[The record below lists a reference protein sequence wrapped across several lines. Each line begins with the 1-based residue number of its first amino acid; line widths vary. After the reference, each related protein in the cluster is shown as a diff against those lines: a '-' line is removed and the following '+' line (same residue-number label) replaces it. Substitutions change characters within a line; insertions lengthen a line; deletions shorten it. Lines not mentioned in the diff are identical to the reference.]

1 MASVTK
7 HTLTGTVADSLGL
20 PSDAEMQLLETVL
33 KPLVANG
40 FEFRGGDTFGQEVV
54 GIYMNESLDEYV
66 MLRYNRVDNAGRTLH
81 PLIVR
86 GAMAELDTPMD
97 SMESLRFVTIP
108 EFLGKPAPQ
117 QEAQATPAANQNQ
130 QQPQPGTSYGAAFNM
145 HKPQP

>member
-7 HTLTGTVADSLGL
+7 HTLTGTVADSLGI
-20 PSDAEMQLLETVL
+20 PGEAEMQMLEAVL

-66 MLRYNRVDNAGRTLH
+66 MLRYNRPADSAGRAQP

-97 SMESLRFVTIP
+97 SMESLRFVP
-108 EFLGKPAPQ
+108 VYEFLGKPAP
-117 QEAQATPAANQNQ
+117 EAPRAQTSPAANQNQ
-130 QQPQPGTSYGAAFNM
+130 TGYGAAFNM
-145 HKPQP
+145 HKPQI